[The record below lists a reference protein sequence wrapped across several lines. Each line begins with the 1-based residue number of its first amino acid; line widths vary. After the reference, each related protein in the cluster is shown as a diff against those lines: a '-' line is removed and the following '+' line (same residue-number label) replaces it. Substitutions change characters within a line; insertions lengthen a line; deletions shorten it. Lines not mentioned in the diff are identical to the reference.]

1 MVAIYGTGGF
11 GNTRLETEYAH
22 GFAHEQSALLSMTAA
37 TPEQLEE
44 NPAELAL
51 ACSAASHSKTERD
64 LLSIVF
70 RRCAKKSV
78 KGKNTNR
85 KTKPLNPPVVTLSSR
100 DENRRRRYDPWASRR
115 CDSPTG
121 DRPGNCCRTSR
132 HATRDWFCYQSDLSF
147 SADHGH
153 TNRHTTPGHFLTSP
167 AGPGVSMVLVSR
179 PGGRLPEYALA
190 LVHPNAPPVRRVSP
204 CSTGKLALIFPRQAT
219 ASPAGK
225 APRIK
230 PVDLNC
236 GTGRIRSDCLQS
248 SFFRSLIP
256 LIKLL
261 KLRHGFRCLQHQKGT
276 H

>member
-11 GNTRLETEYAH
+11 GNTRLETEYGH

-153 TNRHTTPGHFLTSP
+153 TNRHTTPGHFQP
-167 AGPGVSMVLVSR
+167 CHASR
-179 PGGRLPEYALA
+179 SHL
-190 LVHPNAPPVRRVSP
+190 
-204 CSTGKLALIFPRQAT
+204 
-219 ASPAGK
+219 
-225 APRIK
+225 
-230 PVDLNC
+230 
-236 GTGRIRSDCLQS
+236 LQS
-248 SFFRSLIP
+248 SRLE
-256 LIKLL
+256 
-261 KLRHGFRCLQHQKGT
+261 RCKAENQSHRLDDGQLFLFGRIQNRYY
-276 H
+276 